1 MANQIFKEQQTYRGT
16 WVMYLILMLEL
27 PAIILVSVV
36 VLNDSGNLSEKII
49 AITVMASV
57 MILAFSLIMSLQL
70 KTRIDEKGVHFR
82 YFPFTKWRTY
92 PKDQI
97 RSIEVVKF
105 NPLMDHGGW
114 GIKGN
119 RSTKAYTVI
128 GDQGIELDLGESK
141 KVLIGTQK
149 EKEMAYFLENWRE
162 EDHG

>member
-82 YFPFTKWRTY
+82 
-92 PKDQI
+92 
-97 RSIEVVKF
+97 
-105 NPLMDHGGW
+105 
-114 GIKGN
+114 
-119 RSTKAYTVI
+119 
-128 GDQGIELDLGESK
+128 
-141 KVLIGTQK
+141 
-149 EKEMAYFLENWRE
+149 
-162 EDHG
+162 

>member
-1 MANQIFKEQQTYRGT
+1 
-16 WVMYLILMLEL
+16 MYLILMFEVPTLV
-27 PAIILVSVV
+27 LVSV
-36 VLNDSGNLSEKII
+36 LLLTNPGEPTEKII
-49 AITVMASV
+49 SLTVLFSI
-57 MILAFSLIMSLQL
+57 MILIFALVMSLQL

-82 YFPFTKWRTY
+82 YFPFTKWRTFA
-92 PKDQI
+92 KDQI

-128 GDQGIELDLGESK
+128 GDHGLELDLGESK

-149 EKEMAYFLENWRE
+149 EKELKYFLENWRE
-162 EDHG
+162 EKHG